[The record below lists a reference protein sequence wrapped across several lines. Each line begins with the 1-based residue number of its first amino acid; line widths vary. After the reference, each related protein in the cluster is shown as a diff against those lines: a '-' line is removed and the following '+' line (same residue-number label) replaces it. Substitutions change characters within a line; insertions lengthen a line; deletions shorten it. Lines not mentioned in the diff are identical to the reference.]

1 MANTRH
7 TYHLHSK
14 EIEEI
19 IRNNG
24 LPEEI
29 STETQLWDL
38 IIKKAT
44 YSSPKLLFPLIYE
57 IYGKKYPEDSSVV
70 PLSTEYSVERS
81 DTKEISTI
89 KADLTF
95 CVNESDIY
103 HFECEIT
110 YNGLITIRMFE
121 YDVHASL
128 NYRPDT
134 KNPQLLLEFPNSAV
148 LFLQGTKKIP
158 DYLSCLIRFQD
169 GSTHEYRVPTVKV
182 QSYTLEEI
190 KEKHLCMLIPFL
202 PIRFRRHIP
211 SDRKMQSAKSPDK
224 RHDLEKKVQ
233 KSKEELTSFLQ
244 ETILILDQEIAEGFL
259 TETDKKL
266 ILMLLQKSMLRISY
280 RNRNLCQEVYN
291 MTEPVLKLP
300 TDELFEVIHERD
312 ALKRACSKRIP
323 RLLTGM
329 PNLLTR
335 MPNLLT
341 RMPNLLN
348 INADTAI
355 CK

>member
-1 MANTRH
+1 
-7 TYHLHSK
+7 
-14 EIEEI
+14 
-19 IRNNG
+19 
-24 LPEEI
+24 
-29 STETQLWDL
+29 
-38 IIKKAT
+38 
-44 YSSPKLLFPLIYE
+44 
-57 IYGKKYPEDSSVV
+57 
-70 PLSTEYSVERS
+70 
-81 DTKEISTI
+81 
-89 KADLTF
+89 
-95 CVNESDIY
+95 
-103 HFECEIT
+103 
-110 YNGLITIRMFE
+110 MFE

-329 PNLLTR
+329 PDLLTR

>member
-7 TYHLHSK
+7 TYQLHSK

-24 LPEEI
+24 LPDEI

-57 IYGKKYPEDSSVV
+57 VYGKKYPQDSTIV

-81 DTKEISTI
+81 DTKEISII

-95 CVNESDIY
+95 QVNNSDLY

-110 YNGLITIRMFE
+110 YDGQITIRMLE
-121 YDVHASL
+121 YDLHAALAFRS
-128 NYRPDT
+128 DT
-134 KNPQLLLEFPNSAV
+134 KNTQLVLEFPKSAV
-148 LFLQGTKKIP
+148 LFLQGTTKIP
-158 DYLSCLIRFQD
+158 DYLNCQLKFQD
-169 GSTHEYRVPTVKV
+169 GSTHAYRVPTVKV

-190 KEKHLCMLIPFL
+190 REKHLCLLIPFL
-202 PIRFRRHIP
+202 PIRFRRQIP
-211 SDRKMQSAKSPDK
+211 SDRKLRSVKSPEK
-224 RHDLEKKVQ
+224 QHNLEKKVQ
-233 KSKEELTSFLQ
+233 KSKEELTSFFR

-312 ALKRACSKRIP
+312 ALKRACSKKDSEIADRDA
-323 RLLTGM
+323 RLADQ
-329 PNLLTR
+329 
-335 MPNLLT
+335 
-341 RMPNLLN
+341 
-348 INADTAI
+348 NAKLADQDA
-355 CK
+355 KLAEYRRRYGDL